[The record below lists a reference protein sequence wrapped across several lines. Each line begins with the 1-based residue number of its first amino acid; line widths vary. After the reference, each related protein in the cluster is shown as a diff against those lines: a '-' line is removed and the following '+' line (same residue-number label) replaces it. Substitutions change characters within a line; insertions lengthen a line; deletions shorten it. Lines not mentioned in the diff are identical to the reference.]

1 MAVLSCSSD
10 PEESIRALVAKV
22 FKDLWF
28 PLGKCSMRTFLS
40 HELRLGAHRF
50 PSELHGGHLEVG
62 PQFPCIYRK

>member
-28 PLGKCSMRTFLS
+28 PPGKRFVRTFFESRVAPRCMLIS
-40 HELRLGAHRF
+40 
-50 PSELHGGHLEVG
+50 
-62 PQFPCIYRK
+62 I